1 VEEVSK
7 PTPLQVAHKES
18 GDLAPTEEVRK
29 RLEVALAYARRQVTL
44 KGVAE
49 SLGVRETQAYNQ
61 IFRLISTAI
70 REGWL
75 VERD

>member
-1 VEEVSK
+1 
-7 PTPLQVAHKES
+7 
-18 GDLAPTEEVRK
+18 VRK

-44 KGVAE
+44 KGVAV
-49 SLGVRETQAYNQ
+49 SLGVHETQAYNQ

>member
-1 VEEVSK
+1 MEEVSK
-7 PTPLQVAHKES
+7 PTPLQVAHNES
-18 GDLAPTEEVRK
+18 GDLAPTEEVRQ
-29 RLEVALAYARRQVTL
+29 RLAVALAYCRKQVTL
-44 KGVAE
+44 KGVAVA
-49 SLGVRETQAYNQ
+49 LGLHETQAYNQ